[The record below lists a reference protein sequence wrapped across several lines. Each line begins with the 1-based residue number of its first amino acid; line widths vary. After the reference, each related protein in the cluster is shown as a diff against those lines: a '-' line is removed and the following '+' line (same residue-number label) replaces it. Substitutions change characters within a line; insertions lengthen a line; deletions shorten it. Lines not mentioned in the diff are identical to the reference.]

1 MMELVWQN
9 LLSNAFKFVPS
20 GGQVTLRL
28 QQNNEGTEITVRDN
42 GEGMDHNT
50 LNRIFDKFYQGE
62 TSHTN
67 QGNGLGLSLVNRIVT
82 LMQGSISV
90 ESKLGKGSAFT
101 VWLPLHHLNN

>member
-1 MMELVWQN
+1 
-9 LLSNAFKFVPS
+9 
-20 GGQVTLRL
+20 
-28 QQNNEGTEITVRDN
+28 
-42 GEGMDHNT
+42 MDHNT

-67 QGNGLGLSLVNRIVT
+67 QGNGLGLSLVNRIIT